1 MQKAD
6 NLRRGGCHRAR
17 CRIGTRSVGHG
28 EPDPPDAVDDA
39 RCRAARAGKRCAGAA
54 RSGNLGPADT
64 ARRIVALDAFFAEML
79 AAMGLPP
86 VAMTMRAGGTPPPH
100 LARALGDIASV
111 GLHSAPDYEAVIGMR
126 PDLIVG
132 QAHRFSTEAGLLGAI
147 APTLL
152 QNEPAGDW
160 RSFMMDLAEGVGR
173 RAGAAQ
179 AIAQYDRRAAG
190 LRACLANLD
199 HRPTVLLMR
208 VRQKDIRI
216 YGGPRRAGPVM
227 YDDLGLR
234 PHALTPRDRKH
245 QTVSEEII
253 PRLDAD
259 VLLLMAEDKA
269 RMSAIEETAL
279 WRRLPAV
286 QNGQVHRVNMAWW
299 NRSVGPIS
307 FGRIIDDI
315 AAVFGLPA

>member
-1 MQKAD
+1 MLLMALGAGLIAPRALAQV
-6 NLRRGGCHRAR
+6 LR
-17 CRIGTRSVGHG
+17 
-28 EPDPPDAVDDA
+28 DPAEI
-39 RCRAARAGKRCAGAA
+39 
-54 RSGNLGPADT
+54 GPANT

-86 VAMTMRAGGTPPPH
+86 VAMTMRAGGAPPPH
-100 LARALGDIASV
+100 LTELLGDIASV

-126 PDLIVG
+126 PNLIVA
-132 QAHRFSTEAGLLGAI
+132 QAHRFATEAELLGAI

-160 RSFMMDLAEGVGR
+160 RSFMMDLAAGVGR
-173 RAGAAQ
+173 QAAAEQ
-179 AIAQYDRRAAG
+179 AISRYDRRAAN
-190 LRACLANLD
+190 LRAHLINLD
-199 HRPTVLLMR
+199 PQPTVLLLR

-227 YDDLGLR
+227 YHDLGLV

-245 QTVSEEII
+245 DTVSEEII
-253 PRLDAD
+253 PRLDAG
-259 VLLLMAEDKA
+259 VLLLMAEDEA

-307 FGRIIDDI
+307 FGRILDDI